1 MVWGKQVTKRYL
13 QYDPIF
19 AKEKIC
25 VYLHI
30 KNANQIHAELLIG
43 WSLWEECA
51 SDTYLILSHLYA

>member
-1 MVWGKQVTKRYL
+1 MFWGKQVTKRYL